1 MQTRLDNRF
10 HGAHPGPVKRY
21 VRMSRVGSF
30 IVALTLVT
38 ALVVHAAHSH
48 DATPSASQLHAT
60 CVVCQLGAP
69 VAAQPA
75 VVDASTL
82 ADPVCH
88 LSMADRDQAIP
99 PARVAVDLS
108 RAPPASFAL

>member
-1 MQTRLDNRF
+1 MQTHLDNRL
-10 HGAHPGPVKRY
+10 HGAHPGAVKRHF
-21 VRMSRVGSF
+21 RTSRVGSL
-30 IVALTLVT
+30 IVALTLVS

-48 DATPSASQLHAT
+48 DATPTASQLHAT

-75 VVDASTL
+75 VVNASTH

-88 LSMADRDQAIP
+88 LSIADRDQAIP

>member
-10 HGAHPGPVKRY
+10 HGAHPGAVKRY
-21 VRMSRVGSF
+21 FRTSRVGSL

-75 VVDASTL
+75 LVDATVH
-82 ADPVCH
+82 DG
-88 LSMADRDQAIP
+88 
-99 PARVAVDLS
+99 S
-108 RAPPASFAL
+108 RLPSLHRRP